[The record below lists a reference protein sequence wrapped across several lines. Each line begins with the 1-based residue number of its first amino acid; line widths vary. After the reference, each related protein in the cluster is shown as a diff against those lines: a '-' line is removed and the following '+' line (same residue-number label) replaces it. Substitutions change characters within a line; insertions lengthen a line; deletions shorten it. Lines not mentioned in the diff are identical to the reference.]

1 MLIEEEKR
9 ATDEELKLVQSAVE
23 KMMRD
28 RRLTVIPTPVPYP
41 TDDMSLFGLDIPNT
55 KGTYMLD
62 ETGYVTQA
70 TTGYECEET

>member
-1 MLIEEEKR
+1 
-9 ATDEELKLVQSAVE
+9 
-23 KMMRD
+23 MRD